1 MRKSR
6 KLFIVPTGRVVAK
19 PTVVRDQPDRNYKYE
34 KKAGRK
40 VGGRKYTG
48 GRTQDGTKTRT
59 EMQKMLDR
67 MRTKDSE
74 IKTILESEPMKIN
87 HTNTHKTLADR
98 VDEDLKW
105 GKRGINTVGY
115 IDAPNTDDSGATHTY
130 HESVEKGTKALNEM
144 GQSRV
149 SHKIR
154 VTTGRPT
161 TRAIWN
167 VVKSNGLTREVLYD
181 TKFPIGLLEQWE
193 VGYPQRDHTSGFNSK
208 QVTVLSPST
217 WVTTRDLLSVTSSAT
232 ESNISGSRQTAYAS
246 ILDATTEMLIHNQ
259 SRFHKMKV
267 KIHLVK
273 IQTEPALTID
283 TVVGDIISKVVNAS
297 PTIQE
302 GCAVPLVYQHSTPLI
317 TESTVEA
324 LQRESNMV
332 STAMSLKS
340 RGLEE
345 SAHFRDRY
353 KIVKTSGI
361 TLLAGEVLKYRHTHC
376 FGPGFDMSK
385 TCDTDGV
392 EARLLDPLSYFY
404 IIEQVGAEIIEG
416 TYTYETNRYTS
427 VLGANPTYLALEV
440 RKSMR
445 YANDATSADDL
456 ATGGVPRKE
465 VHMRVWQSDPQR
477 DANDTQKEFFVLP
490 QDISPL
496 APAPVGQMN
505 IFTTTDLNVQSNIHG
520 SRVNN

>member
-1 MRKSR
+1 MKKSR

-19 PTVVRDQPDRNYKYE
+19 PTIVRDQPDREYKYE
-34 KKAGRK
+34 KKAGRT

-48 GRTQDGTKTRT
+48 GRNKDGTKTRT

-67 MRTKDSE
+67 MRTSDRE
-74 IKTILESEPMKIN
+74 INNILESEPMKIN

-115 IDAPNTDDSGATHTY
+115 IAPPNTDDSGAPHTY
-130 HESVEKGTKALNEM
+130 HESVDKGTKHKDEM

-167 VVKSNGLTREVLYD
+167 VVKANGLTREVLYD

-217 WVTTRDLLSVTSSAT
+217 WVTSRDLLAVTSSAPD
-232 ESNISGSRQTAYAS
+232 NNLDGSKQTTYAS
-246 ILDATTEMLIHNQ
+246 ILDATTELLLHNQ
-259 SRFHKMKV
+259 SRFHSMKV
-267 KIHLVK
+267 KVHLVK
-273 IQTEPALTID
+273 ILTEPALTID
-283 TVVGDIISKVVNAS
+283 TVVGDIASNVVNAS
-297 PTIQE
+297 PTIQQD
-302 GCAVPLVYQHSTPLI
+302 CAVPLVFQHSTPLI
-317 TESTVEA
+317 TESTNET
-324 LQRESNMV
+324 LQRESFML

-345 SAHFRDRY
+345 SSHFRDRY

-385 TCDTDGV
+385 NCDLDGV

-404 IIEQVGAEIIEG
+404 VIEQMGAEIIEG
-416 TYTYETNRYTS
+416 TYTYEANKYTS
-427 VLGANPTYLALEV
+427 VLGANPTYMAMEV
-440 RKSMR
+440 RKSLR

-456 ATGGVPRKE
+456 ASGGVPRKE

-477 DANDTQKEFFVLP
+477 DATSTQKEFFVLP
-490 QDISPL
+490 QDITGTN
-496 APAPVGQMN
+496 PAPVGQMN
-505 IFTTTDLNVQSNIHG
+505 IFTTSDQVVTTLTHG
-520 SRVNN
+520 SRTNN